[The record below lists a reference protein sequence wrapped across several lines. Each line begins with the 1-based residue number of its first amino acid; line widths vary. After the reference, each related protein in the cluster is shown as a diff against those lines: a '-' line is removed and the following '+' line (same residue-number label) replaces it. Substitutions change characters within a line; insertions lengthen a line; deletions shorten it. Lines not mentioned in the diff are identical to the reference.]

1 MVMRQA
7 TGSRRMRRRMRA
19 LALSVGAAGVLAGA
33 GCNLLGFAGAMVEN
47 ERRHSTRPVNELYQ
61 GLKGKQ
67 WAVLVIADRII
78 QADSPAIV
86 PYLTT
91 KMTER
96 LSDPKNQQSIGAA
109 GYIPADR
116 LLKYLYENPRWMSMP
131 RADLAKELGV
141 ERLIVVEVM
150 EYRLH
155 DPGNQYLW
163 AGVATGTVGVIEADS
178 KVPDEFSFEKPVK
191 VTFPDKDGYGP
202 NDLPTEAVTT
212 ELAHRFVDRVTW
224 MFYLH
229 EEPYY
234 PKY

>member
-67 WAVLVIADRII
+67 WAVLVI
-78 QADSPAIV
+78 
-86 PYLTT
+86 
-91 KMTER
+91 TER